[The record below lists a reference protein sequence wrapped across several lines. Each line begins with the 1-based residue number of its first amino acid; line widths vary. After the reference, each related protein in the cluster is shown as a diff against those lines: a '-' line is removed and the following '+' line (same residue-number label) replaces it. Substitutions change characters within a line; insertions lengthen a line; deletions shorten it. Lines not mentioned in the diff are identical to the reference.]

1 MGVARPGLWGVGL
14 SPHPP
19 PHLHMCPGFS
29 PHPPGGTTEVSLSWG
44 GCGRAKAQ
52 RPVPARLFHR
62 PPPSLSSVN
71 EVGDGAKVIVMIF
84 ISILILIVA
93 IALPSIN
100 KNISPLLLTRI
111 SSIVFIYAGALS
123 LNALYIQSIGS
134 GIGIYSGLFQITTVS
149 QLIDTFIFFIGALI
163 LISWPSITTN
173 EFNKPIQ
180 SYRFEEILNIN
191 DLNKETKNKLNYAS
205 EYSLIVLF
213 SSLGASL
220 LVSSSD
226 LISMYLSIELQSF
239 GVYILTTLY
248 RESESATSAGLKYFL
263 LGGLSSCLI
272 LLGSGIIYT
281 YTGLTHFESIYSLVS
296 VSDSSQI
303 SQGLSLGLIIIF
315 IGFLFKVAAA
325 PLHNWSP
332 DVYEDSPTIVT
343 IWLTIMPKISIL
355 IFLLELYTHIGLI
368 GNNVSLSIFTDLI
381 GSSHSIETSILN
393 KDFLSRETVIPALK
407 NLLLISSLLS
417 LIIGTVVG
425 LAQSRIKRLLAYST
439 ISHIGFILLSLS
451 INTEQSI
458 DSFLFYIIQYSITN
472 LNTFLIIIALG
483 YVIHNSMN
491 LNSKLNE
498 IENSKISQLRKE
510 KGLETD
516 IKEISELKGQFYS
529 NPLLSLSLSVCLF
542 SMAGVP
548 PLLGF
553 FSKQFVLYSAIQSG
567 YYFMSIVGI
576 LVSVISASYYLK
588 IIKVLHSEPENLNDN
603 NNSIL
608 PASGHGQSLNNSNSI
623 STISSFHS
631 YLISILTLSIL
642 LFILKPSILLNSTQ
656 LLSLSLFNF

>member
-1 MGVARPGLWGVGL
+1 
-14 SPHPP
+14 
-19 PHLHMCPGFS
+19 
-29 PHPPGGTTEVSLSWG
+29 
-44 GCGRAKAQ
+44 
-52 RPVPARLFHR
+52 
-62 PPPSLSSVN
+62 
-71 EVGDGAKVIVMIF
+71 MIF
-84 ISILILIVA
+84 LSILILIVA

-100 KNISPLLLTRI
+100 QNIRSILYVRI
-111 SSIVFIYAGALS
+111 SSIIFIYAGALA

-134 GIGIYSGLFQITTVS
+134 GIGIYSGLFQVTNIS
-149 QLIDTFIFFIGALI
+149 QLLDVFILLIGSFI
-163 LISWPSITTN
+163 LIAWPSSLIPASYIHASFSHNHAHSMTGTVVCSSSSSSIN
-173 EFNKPIQ
+173 EM
-180 SYRFEEILNIN
+180 IN
-191 DLNKETKNKLNYAS
+191 GKAG

-213 SSLGASL
+213 STLGASL
-220 LVSSSD
+220 LVSSAD

-281 YTGLTHFESIYSLVS
+281 YTGLNHFESIYSLVS